1 MNEQMIKK
9 LENWVRENYKQYTTS
24 WTAQRSEGNYDDCF
38 SDGMEC
44 ERSWCAYEVGTILG
58 MDLEEP
64 EDPDYDDYD

>member
-24 WTAQRSEGNYDDCF
+24 WTARRSEGNYYDCF
-38 SDGMEC
+38 DDGMEC
-44 ERSWCAYEVGTILG
+44 ATSWCAYEVGTILG